1 MITIIDNPNC
11 HSTQL
16 NADNIV
22 LIAFEDLIKE
32 GKITKEE
39 ILLKMHK

>member
-1 MITIIDNPNC
+1 MITIIDNPNG

-16 NADNIV
+16 NADDIV